1 MSQSIPPSNSNQTRD
16 VLWNFLSALI
26 VVGMIAVLIV
36 IALIYVNPRSPLNP
50 FPLPTPIPALALT
63 QPPLFTAPPPAA
75 SATPPVSQSTRTTA
89 PTQPSLPTPTAI
101 LATPVAP
108 SGSSSPTPTFKPSS
122 GYAFIPQSEPKA
134 IDAALF
140 SPGRGCQWMGVAG
153 QAFDIKGSP
162 VPLGIEIRLA
172 GILDGK
178 PILTTSLTGTA
189 VTYGPSGFEFF
200 LSEKPIASKNSLWI
214 QLLDQSGLPLS
225 DRVYFDTFADC
236 SKNLVIINFKQV
248 R

>member
-1 MSQSIPPSNSNQTRD
+1 MSQSIPPYNSNQPKE
-16 VLWNFLSALI
+16 VLWNFLTALI
-26 VVGMIAVLIV
+26 VVGMIAVFII
-36 IALIYVNPRSPLNP
+36 IALIYINPRSALNP
-50 FPLPTPIPALALT
+50 FPPPTPVPTLALT
-63 QPPLFTAPPPAA
+63 QPPAPTALPPAA
-75 SATPPVSQSTRTTA
+75 TATPPVSQSTRTSA
-89 PTQPSLPTPTAI
+89 PTQPNQPTPTAI

-108 SGSSSPTPTFKPSS
+108 SGSSSPTPTYKPSS
-122 GYAFIPQSEPKA
+122 GYAFIPQAEPKA

-162 VPLGIEIRLA
+162 VPLGIEIRLV

-178 PILTTSLTGTA
+178 QILTTSLTGTA
-189 VTYGPSGFEFF
+189 ISYGPSGFEFF
-200 LSEKPIASKNSLWI
+200 LAEKPIASKNSLWI